1 MVAFN
6 AVPGNLKVPGF
17 FVEVNSGGSPFEG
30 EPRLLLIGQKLAGG
44 SAAANVPVLVQS
56 EQEAIAFAGAGSMLA
71 AMYPIARR
79 NAPFQ
84 PIWILPLADP
94 AGAAAEGSVTI
105 TAPGVT
111 GPAVIWVAGRRI
123 TFQVNAADNATTVA
137 AAMVAAINAAS
148 IPVSA
153 DNEAGVVTLTARHV
167 GTLGNSLEAW
177 ISTDEPNVLTDSNAE
192 IVAIG
197 DSDDGTAGTGV
208 PSLSTA
214 LANLGDDAFDFIAL
228 PYADSTSLNAIRDF
242 LDGVSGRWSP
252 TKQLYGH
259 AFSANF
265 GTLSANV
272 TLGNGRNDPH
282 VSIMASQASP
292 SPLWEW
298 AAAFA
303 AQAAA
308 HLGDAPELS
317 RPLQTLPLAGIHA
330 PRDRSK
336 WWAIS
341 DRQALYADGMAG
353 YTVSLD
359 GVVKIDRARTTYQE
373 TAAGAPDE
381 TFGDVETMAQLMFG
395 PRYFKSA
402 ILNRHARQALA
413 DTNPRG
419 IQEITTPRDI
429 RNTIIH
435 AYKDLEALGVTENAE
450 LFAQFLVVERDPN
463 NANRV
468 NAFIPLDVV
477 NQLRIVAANVT
488 AFLQYATPSGE
499 PAVA

>member
-6 AVPGNLKVPGF
+6 RIPGNLKVPGF
-17 FVEVNSGGSPFEG
+17 YVEINSGGSPFEG
-30 EPRLLLIGQKLAGG
+30 DPRLLLIGQKLSGG

-56 EQEAIAFAGAGSMLA
+56 EQEAIAFAGVGSMLA
-71 AMYPIARR
+71 AMFPIARR

-84 PIWILPLADP
+84 TIWFLPLADP
-94 AGAAAEGSVTI
+94 SGAAAEGTVTI
-105 TAPGVT
+105 TAPAVT
-111 GPAVIWVAGRRI
+111 GVAVIWVAGKRI

-137 AAMVAAINAAS
+137 AAMVAAINAAA

-153 DNEAGVVTLTARHV
+153 ENSAGVVTLTARHV
-167 GTLGNSLEAW
+167 GTLGNSIETWVA
-177 ISTDEPNVLTDSNAE
+177 TDEPNVLNGTNAVV
-192 IVAIG
+192 VALG
-197 DSDDGTAGTGV
+197 ASEAGTGV
-208 PSLSTA
+208 PALATA

-228 PYADSTSLNAIRDF
+228 PYADATSLNSIRDF
-242 LDGVSGRWSP
+242 LDDASGRWSP

-292 SPLWEW
+292 TPLWEW

-317 RPLQTLPLAGIHA
+317 RPLQTLPLAGIIA

-336 WWAIS
+336 WWNIS
-341 DRQALYADGMAG
+341 DRQALYSDGMAG
-353 YTVSLD
+353 YTVSVD
-359 GVVKIDRARTTYQE
+359 GIVRIDRARTTYQV
-373 TAAGAPDE
+373 TSAGAPDE

-402 ILNRHARQALA
+402 VLNRHARQGLA
-413 DTNPRG
+413 DSNPRG
-419 IQEITTPRDI
+419 LQEITTPRDI
-429 RNTIIH
+429 RNTLIH
-435 AYKDLEALGVTENAE
+435 AYADLEALGVVENSD
-450 LFAQFLVVERDPN
+450 LFAAFVQVERDPN
-463 NANRV
+463 NAHRV
-468 NAFIPLDVV
+468 NAFLPVDVV
-477 NQLRIVAANVT
+477 NQLRTVAANVT